1 MCQVGPRWPGVQFVF
16 WVVLLDVFVVVHQL
30 HLRPMPEAAR
40 VIRED
45 TASPH
50 IVCAPIPRKDALVV
64 RCADD
69 LQLKTVK

>member
-1 MCQVGPRWPGVQFVF
+1 MYQVGPRWPGVH
-16 WVVLLDVFVVVHQL
+16 VLLDVFVVVHQL